1 MLKKVYFN
9 FRGKN
14 LKIVAKLCSFFS
26 LGLILKTRNTM
37 PCIFE
42 FKRPTSFKISSL
54 FVFFPFVAVWLD
66 GKNKV
71 IEIKKVRPFTFSI
84 GLKKPFYKIIE
95 IPINPKYKNKVK
107 VLLPR
112 R

>member
-1 MLKKVYFN
+1 MLKKVSFN
-9 FRGKN
+9 YKGKKF
-14 LKIVAKLCSFFS
+14 KIVAKPCSFFS
-26 LGLILKTRNTM
+26 LGLILKTRNTT

-42 FKRPTSFKISSL
+42 FKRPTDFKISSL

-66 GKNKV
+66 DKNKA
-71 IEIKKVRPFTFSI
+71 IEIKKIRPFTFSI

-95 IPINPKYKNKVK
+95 IPINQKYKSKVK
-107 VLLPR
+107 VLFSR